1 MSTQVV
7 TLAIERPGPAAS
19 SAHERLVE
27 QLGDAR
33 VDRPDPDSGVFDVT
47 LEAESR
53 EDALGHVW
61 NALAAA
67 GSDDEIVFLEH
78 PDIPEHWRTRPAS

>member
-19 SAHERLVE
+19 SAHERLAE
-27 QLGDAR
+27 RLGDAR
-33 VDRPDPDSGVFDVT
+33 VDQPDPDSGVFDVS

-53 EDALGHVW
+53 EEALERVW

-78 PDIPEHWRTRPAS
+78 SDIPEHWRTRPA